1 MNHLTELHCESSAS
15 YRGPLTISPPEY
27 LFLSFQVFKKN
38 HISWPQNILLYDV
51 NKETSFKQMLIDVF
65 LTDRKIIKL
74 E

>member
-1 MNHLTELHCESSAS
+1 
-15 YRGPLTISPPEY
+15 
-27 LFLSFQVFKKN
+27 LSFQAFKKN